1 MKARVKAHAL
11 KQIILGKDQVI
22 IMGHKI
28 GDVDSFGSAIGV
40 YRAAKSLNKPAH
52 IVINEITTSVRPIIN
67 NFKNNPDYEPDM
79 FLKSSE
85 AAAIMNMET
94 ALVVVDVNRP
104 SYTEGPELLNRQPSH
119 RPMKHRARYKTIPGF
134 Q

>member
-1 MKARVKAHAL
+1 
-11 KQIILGKDQVI
+11 
-22 IMGHKI
+22 MGHKI

-67 NFKNNPDYEPDM
+67 KFKNNPDYEPDM
-79 FLKSSE
+79 FL
-85 AAAIMNMET
+85 A
-94 ALVVVDVNRP
+94 
-104 SYTEGPELLNRQPSH
+104 Q
-119 RPMKHRARYKTIPGF
+119 